1 MFRGG
6 LFALLLAVSAV
17 SAGPAAADLSVFV
30 ASVGFDE
37 EASLDNGVGA
47 GVRWGKSS
55 SIIGGETSLMVA
67 RPSRTGSLGSESTTA
82 IFYDARLMVN
92 IPTGTE
98 IAPFLGIGLG
108 AITVLSTD
116 LPSTD
121 DRTDAAQAA
130 LSTLADTQTNRALS
144 YGGGAR
150 YALNEK
156 LSLRVDIR
164 RYSVFSVTALAKDAF
179 KDQILNEIEDEI
191 GLEVPEG
198 AADQLLNNS
207 TEDKT
212 VAHNEF
218 SIGINISF

>member
-6 LFALLLAVSAV
+6 LFALLLAVSA
-17 SAGPAAADLSVFV
+17 GPAAADLSIFV

-92 IPTGTE
+92 IPTGTM

-144 YGGGAR
+144 
-150 YALNEK
+150 
-156 LSLRVDIR
+156 
-164 RYSVFSVTALAKDAF
+164 
-179 KDQILNEIEDEI
+179 
-191 GLEVPEG
+191 
-198 AADQLLNNS
+198 
-207 TEDKT
+207 
-212 VAHNEF
+212 
-218 SIGINISF
+218 

>member
-6 LFALLLAVSAV
+6 LFALLLAVSA
-17 SAGPAAADLSVFV
+17 GPATADLSVFV

-37 EASLDNGVGA
+37 EANLDNGVGA

-67 RPSRTGSLGSESTTA
+67 RPSRTGRLGSESTTA

-98 IAPFLGIGLG
+98 MAPFLGIGLG

-116 LPSTD
+116 LPSTN

-130 LSTLADTQTNRALS
+130 LSALADTQTNRAFS

-164 RYSVFSVTALAKDAF
+164 RYSVFSVTALAKDAL
-179 KDQILNEIEDEI
+179 KDQILNEIEGEI
-191 GLEVPEG
+191 GVEVPEG
-198 AADQLLNNS
+198 AADQFLNNS

>member
-1 MFRGG
+1 MLRGAM
-6 LFALLLAVSAV
+6 FALLLAVV
-17 SAGPAAADLSVFV
+17 AGPAAADVSVFV

-37 EASLDNGVGA
+37 EANLDNGVGV
-47 GVRWGKSS
+47 GIRWGKSS

-67 RPSRTGSLGSESTTA
+67 RPSRTGSVSFGDESTTA
-82 IFYDARLMVN
+82 IFYEARLMINV
-92 IPTGTE
+92 PTGTQ
-98 IAPFLGIGLG
+98 IAPFFGVGLG

-116 LPSTD
+116 LPD
-121 DRTDAAQAA
+121 ADNGAAQAA
-130 LSTLADTQTNRALS
+130 LSAVANTQSNRSVS

-164 RYSVFSVTALAKDAF
+164 RYSVFSVTALVK
-179 KDQILNEIEDEI
+179 NEIEDQILEAAEDEI
-191 GLEVPEG
+191 GVAVPEG
-198 AADQLLNNS
+198 AADQLLNNT

>member
-6 LFALLLAVSAV
+6 LFALLLAV

-92 IPTGTE
+92 IPTGTM

-164 RYSVFSVTALAKDAF
+164 RYSVFSVTALAKDAL

-191 GLEVPEG
+191 GVEVPEG

>member
-67 RPSRTGSLGSESTTA
+67 RPSRQIGGSDESATA
-82 IFYDARLMVN
+82 IFYDARLLVN
-92 IPTGTE
+92 IPLGLN
-98 IAPFLGIGLG
+98 IKPFVGVGIG
-108 AITVLSTD
+108 AITLSSTD
-116 LPSTD
+116 VPTTTD
-121 DRTDAAQAA
+121 DAVGQA
-130 LSTLADTQTNRALS
+130 LSAVADAQTNRALS
-144 YGGGAR
+144 YGAGAR
-150 YALNEK
+150 YSLNEK
-156 LSLRVDIR
+156 LDIR
-164 RYSVFSVTALAKDAF
+164 LDARQYSVFSVTALAQKAIQ
-179 KDQILNEIEDEI
+179 DQIEGEI
-191 GLEVPEG
+191 GIELP
-198 AADQLLNNS
+198 AL

-212 VAHNEF
+212 VIYREF
-218 SIGINISF
+218 SISLNFAF

>member
-1 MFRGG
+1 M
-6 LFALLLAVSAV
+6 ST
-17 SAGPAAADLSVFV
+17 
-30 ASVGFDE
+30 
-37 EASLDNGVGA
+37 NG
-47 GVRWGKSS
+47 
-55 SIIGGETSLMVA
+55 TS
-67 RPSRTGSLGSESTTA
+67 
-82 IFYDARLMVN
+82 
-92 IPTGTE
+92 
-98 IAPFLGIGLG
+98 
-108 AITVLSTD
+108 ITVLSTD

-164 RYSVFSVTALAKDAF
+164 RYSVFSVTALAKDAL

-191 GLEVPEG
+191 GVEVPEG

>member
-6 LFALLLAVSAV
+6 LFALLLAVSAC
-17 SAGPAAADLSVFV
+17 PATADLSVFV

-37 EASLDNGVGA
+37 EANLDNGVGA

-67 RPSRTGSLGSESTTA
+67 RPSRTGRLGSESTTA

-92 IPTGTE
+92 FPTGTE
-98 IAPFLGIGLG
+98 MAPFLGIGLG

-130 LSTLADTQTNRALS
+130 LSALADTQTNRAFS

-164 RYSVFSVTALAKDAF
+164 RYSVFSVTALAKDALT
-179 KDQILNEIEDEI
+179 DQILNEIEGEI
-191 GLEVPEG
+191 GVEVPEG
-198 AADQLLNNS
+198 AADQFLNNS

>member
-6 LFALLLAVSAV
+6 LFALLLAVSA
-17 SAGPAAADLSVFV
+17 GPAAADLSIFV

-92 IPTGTE
+92 IPTGTM

-108 AITVLSTD
+108 AITVLSTEIFTTSCSR
-116 LPSTD
+116 P
-121 DRTDAAQAA
+121 
-130 LSTLADTQTNRALS
+130 
-144 YGGGAR
+144 
-150 YALNEK
+150 
-156 LSLRVDIR
+156 IR
-164 RYSVFSVTALAKDAF
+164 RPLKCLRPSIRRSA
-179 KDQILNEIEDEI
+179 
-191 GLEVPEG
+191 
-198 AADQLLNNS
+198 S
-207 TEDKT
+207 TF
-212 VAHNEF
+212 A
-218 SIGINISF
+218 S